1 MKTIFCFL
9 SNQLLNV
16 GKTSSSL
23 GGIPKRSVLVELL
36 NVWLG
41 DHYHSLRLNLP
52 CLHPE
57 SEIKNAEGFSR
68 RLSFQFVSNGCRNIS
83 FAVFRLLFGV
93 CGHSTV
99 SYCNSE
105 FLKLFGCVNNSF
117 NKLLLILTVLRGYI
131 NSSETGSTRTK
142 RTKKQHHVPLSFV
155 AVKDSYRYKGQ
166 GKNKKQSSRDKNF
179 LENTLFHLSSLRELI
194 SDLSLATKFYSFPRR
209 PNFLGLLVSKSR
221 QAHTPRLSDSF
232 EGLSALIMFLNTE
245 PVTRLLGLFDLSK
258 YNSSIFRTL
267 SGYPAALLFIPDRRL
282 YE

>member
-16 GKTSSSL
+16 GKASSSL

-41 DHYHSLRLNLP
+41 DHYHSLRLGLP

-93 CGHSTV
+93 CGHTTV
-99 SYCNSE
+99 SYCNSK

-117 NKLLLILTVLRGYI
+117 NKPLLILTVLRGYI

-142 RTKKQHHVPLSFV
+142 RTKKQHYVPLIFV

-166 GKNKKQSSRDKNF
+166 DKNKKQSSKDNNVLK
-179 LENTLFHLSSLRELI
+179 NTLFHSSSLRELI
-194 SDLSLATKFYSFPRR
+194 SDLSWATKFYSFPRR
-209 PNFLGLLVSKSR
+209 PNFLGLWVSKSR
-221 QAHTPRLSDSF
+221 QAHYPRLSDSLK
-232 EGLSALIMFLNTE
+232 GSSALSKFLNSLV
-245 PVTRLLGLFDLSK
+245 PFSFGYIDPCRHLFSFFG
-258 YNSSIFRTL
+258 NRTDF
-267 SGYPAALLFIPDRRL
+267 SAALLFIPDRRL

>member
-1 MKTIFCFL
+1 MLEKLLSPWEEFQSVQFWWNYLTYGWVIITTHFDLICLVYILKVKSKLPKCFQGGLL
-9 SNQLLNV
+9 S
-16 GKTSSSL
+16 
-23 GGIPKRSVLVELL
+23 
-36 NVWLG
+36 
-41 DHYHSLRLNLP
+41 RLFP
-52 CLHPE
+52 MDTE
-57 SEIKNAEGFSR
+57 TF
-68 RLSFQFVSNGCRNIS
+68 
-83 FAVFRLLFGV
+83 LFGV

-105 FLKLFGCVNNSF
+105 FLKLFGCINNSF

-166 GKNKKQSSRDKNF
+166 GKNKKQTSRDKIF

-221 QAHTPRLSDSF
+221 QAHYPRLSDS
-232 EGLSALIMFLNTE
+232 LKRSSALLKFLNSLV
-245 PVTRLLGLFDLSK
+245 PFSFGYIDPCRHLFSFFGNRTDLS
-258 YNSSIFRTL
+258 
-267 SGYPAALLFIPDRRL
+267 AALLFIPDRRL

>member
-16 GKTSSSL
+16 GKTSSPL

-57 SEIKNAEGFSR
+57 SEIKNAESFSR
-68 RLSFQFVSNGCRNIS
+68 RISFQFVSNGCRNIS

-93 CGHSTV
+93 CGHTTV
-99 SYCNSE
+99 SYCNSK

-142 RTKKQHHVPLSFV
+142 RTKKQLHVPLSFV

-166 GKNKKQSSRDKNF
+166 DKNKKQSSRDKNV
-179 LENTLFHLSSLRELI
+179 LENTLFHPSSLRELI

-209 PNFLGLLVSKSR
+209 LNFLGLLVSKSR
-221 QAHTPRLSDSF
+221 QATTPCLSISF
-232 EGLSALIMFLNTE
+232 EGLSALKVFLITE
-245 PVTRLLGLFDLSK
+245 PVNRLLGLFDLSK
-258 YNSSIFRTL
+258 YDSSIFRTL
-267 SGYPAALLFIPDRRL
+267 TDYSAALLFIPERRL

>member
-9 SNQLLNV
+9 SNRLRNV

-194 SDLSLATKFYSFPRR
+194 SDLSFATKFYSFPRR

-221 QAHTPRLSDSF
+221 QAHYPRLSDS
-232 EGLSALIMFLNTE
+232 LKRSSALSKFLNSLV
-245 PVTRLLGLFDLSK
+245 PFSFGYIDPCRHLFSFFG
-258 YNSSIFRTL
+258 NRTDF
-267 SGYPAALLFIPDRRL
+267 SAALLFIPDRRL

>member
-16 GKTSSSL
+16 GKTSSPL

-52 CLHPE
+52 CSHPE
-57 SEIKNAEGFSR
+57 SEIKNAESFSR
-68 RLSFQFVSNGCRNIS
+68 RISFQFVSNGCRNIS

-93 CGHSTV
+93 CGHTTV
-99 SYCNSE
+99 SYCNSK

-117 NKLLLILTVLRGYI
+117 NKPLLILTVLRGYI
-131 NSSETGSTRTK
+131 NSNETGNTRTK
-142 RTKKQHHVPLSFV
+142 RTKKQHYVPLILV

-166 GKNKKQSSRDKNF
+166 DKNKKQSSKDKNV
-179 LENTLFHLSSLRELI
+179 LKNTLFHPSSLRELT

-209 PNFLGLLVSKSR
+209 LNFLGLLVSKSR
-221 QAHTPRLSDSF
+221 QAHSPRLSDS
-232 EGLSALIMFLNTE
+232 LKRSSALLKFLNSLV
-245 PVTRLLGLFDLSK
+245 PFSFGYIDPCRHLFSFFG
-258 YNSSIFRTL
+258 NRTDF
-267 SGYPAALLFIPDRRL
+267 SAALFFIPDRRL

>member
-16 GKTSSSL
+16 GKTSSPL

-57 SEIKNAEGFSR
+57 SEIKNAESFSR
-68 RLSFQFVSNGCRNIS
+68 RISFQFVSNGCRNIS

-93 CGHSTV
+93 CGHTTV
-99 SYCNSE
+99 SYCNSK

-117 NKLLLILTVLRGYI
+117 NKPLLILTVLRGYI
-131 NSSETGSTRTK
+131 NSNETGNTRTK

-166 GKNKKQSSRDKNF
+166 DKNKKQSSKDKKV
-179 LENTLFHLSSLRELI
+179 LKNTLFHPSSLRELI

-221 QAHTPRLSDSF
+221 QAHYPRLSDS
-232 EGLSALIMFLNTE
+232 LKRSSALLKFLNSLV
-245 PVTRLLGLFDLSK
+245 PFSFGYIDPCRHLFSFFG
-258 YNSSIFRTL
+258 NRTDF
-267 SGYPAALLFIPDRRL
+267 SAALLFIPERRL

>member
-9 SNQLLNV
+9 SNRLRNV

-117 NKLLLILTVLRGYI
+117 NKLLLILTVLLGYI

-221 QAHTPRLSDSF
+221 QAHYPRLSDS
-232 EGLSALIMFLNTE
+232 LKRSSALSKFLNSLV
-245 PVTRLLGLFDLSK
+245 PFSFGYIDPCRHLFSFFG
-258 YNSSIFRTL
+258 NRTDF
-267 SGYPAALLFIPDRRL
+267 SAALLFIPDRRL

>member
-16 GKTSSSL
+16 RKTSSSL

-221 QAHTPRLSDSF
+221 QAHYPRLSDSLKRSA
-232 EGLSALIMFLNTE
+232 GLSKFLNSLV
-245 PVTRLLGLFDLSK
+245 PFSFGYIDPCRHLFSFFG
-258 YNSSIFRTL
+258 NRTDF
-267 SGYPAALLFIPDRRL
+267 SAALLFIPDRRL

>member
-9 SNQLLNV
+9 SNRLRNV

-166 GKNKKQSSRDKNF
+166 GKNKKQSSKDKNF

-221 QAHTPRLSDSF
+221 QAHYPRLSDS
-232 EGLSALIMFLNTE
+232 LKRSSALSKFLNSLV
-245 PVTRLLGLFDLSK
+245 PFSFGYIDPCRHLFSFFG
-258 YNSSIFRTL
+258 NRTDF
-267 SGYPAALLFIPDRRL
+267 SAALLFIPDRRL

>member
-9 SNQLLNV
+9 SKQLLNV

-93 CGHSTV
+93 CGHTTV
-99 SYCNSE
+99 SYCNSK

-131 NSSETGSTRTK
+131 NSNETGNTRTK
-142 RTKKQHHVPLSFV
+142 RTKKQHYVPLILV
-155 AVKDSYRYKGQ
+155 AVKDSYRYKRQ
-166 GKNKKQSSRDKNF
+166 DKNKKQISKDKNF

-221 QAHTPRLSDSF
+221 QAHYPRLSES
-232 EGLSALIMFLNTE
+232 LKSPSALSKFLNSLV
-245 PVTRLLGLFDLSK
+245 PFSFGYIDPCRHLFSFFG
-258 YNSSIFRTL
+258 NRTDF
-267 SGYPAALLFIPDRRL
+267 SAALFFIPDRRL

>member
-16 GKTSSSL
+16 GKTSSPL

-41 DHYHSLRLNLP
+41 DHYHSFRPNMS
-52 CLHPE
+52 CLHLK
-57 SEIKNAEGFSR
+57 SEVETAEVFSGR
-68 RLSFQFVSNGCRNIS
+68 ASVSLVSNGYRDIS
-83 FAVFRLLFGV
+83 CAVFRLLFGV

-131 NSSETGSTRTK
+131 NSNETGNTRTK
-142 RTKKQHHVPLSFV
+142 RTKKQHYVPLILV

-166 GKNKKQSSRDKNF
+166 DKNKKQSSRDKNV
-179 LENTLFHLSSLRELI
+179 LENTLFHPSSLRELI

-209 PNFLGLLVSKSR
+209 LNFLGLLVSKSR
-221 QAHTPRLSDSF
+221 QATTPCLSISF
-232 EGLSALIMFLNTE
+232 EGLSALKVFLITE
-245 PVTRLLGLFDLSK
+245 PVNRLLGLFDLSK
-258 YNSSIFRTL
+258 YDSSIFRTL
-267 SGYPAALLFIPDRRL
+267 TDYSAALLFIPERRL

>member
-93 CGHSTV
+93 CGL

-105 FLKLFGCVNNSF
+105 FLKLFGCINNSF

-221 QAHTPRLSDSF
+221 QAHYPRLSDS
-232 EGLSALIMFLNTE
+232 LKRSSALSKFLNSLV
-245 PVTRLLGLFDLSK
+245 PFSFGYIDPCRHLFSFFG
-258 YNSSIFRTL
+258 NRTDF
-267 SGYPAALLFIPDRRL
+267 SAALLFIPDRRL

>member
-221 QAHTPRLSDSF
+221 QAHDPRLSDS
-232 EGLSALIMFLNTE
+232 LKRSSALSKFLNSLV
-245 PVTRLLGLFDLSK
+245 PFP
-258 YNSSIFRTL
+258 
-267 SGYPAALLFIPDRRL
+267 SGI
-282 YE
+282 

>member
-9 SNQLLNV
+9 SNRLRNV

-194 SDLSLATKFYSFPRR
+194 SHLSWATKFYSFPRR
-209 PNFLGLLVSKSR
+209 LNFLGLLVSKSR
-221 QAHTPRLSDSF
+221 QAHYPRLSDS
-232 EGLSALIMFLNTE
+232 LKRSSALSKFLNSLV
-245 PVTRLLGLFDLSK
+245 PFSFGYIDPCRHLFSFFG
-258 YNSSIFRTL
+258 NRTDF
-267 SGYPAALLFIPDRRL
+267 SAALFFIPDRRL

>member
-16 GKTSSSL
+16 GKTSSPL

-57 SEIKNAEGFSR
+57 SEIKNAESFSR
-68 RLSFQFVSNGCRNIS
+68 RISFQFVSNGCRNIS

-93 CGHSTV
+93 CGHTTV
-99 SYCNSE
+99 SYCNSK

-117 NKLLLILTVLRGYI
+117 NKPLLILTVLRGYI
-131 NSSETGSTRTK
+131 NSNETGNTRTK
-142 RTKKQHHVPLSFV
+142 RTKKQHYVPLILV

-166 GKNKKQSSRDKNF
+166 DKNKKQSSKDKKV
-179 LENTLFHLSSLRELI
+179 LKNTLFHPSSLRELI

-221 QAHTPRLSDSF
+221 QAHYPRLSDS
-232 EGLSALIMFLNTE
+232 LKRSSALLKFLNSLV
-245 PVTRLLGLFDLSK
+245 PFSFGYIDPCRHLFSFFG
-258 YNSSIFRTL
+258 NRTDF
-267 SGYPAALLFIPDRRL
+267 SAALLFIPERRL

>member
-166 GKNKKQSSRDKNF
+166 GKNKKQTSRDKIF

-209 PNFLGLLVSKSR
+209 PNFLGLLVRELR
-221 QAHTPRLSDSF
+221 QAHYPRLSDSLK
-232 EGLSALIMFLNTE
+232 GSSALSKFLNSLV
-245 PVTRLLGLFDLSK
+245 PFSFGYIDPCRHLFSFFG
-258 YNSSIFRTL
+258 NRTDF
-267 SGYPAALLFIPDRRL
+267 SAALLFIPDRRL

>member
-9 SNQLLNV
+9 SNRLRNV

-209 PNFLGLLVSKSR
+209 PNFLGLLVRELR
-221 QAHTPRLSDSF
+221 QAHYPRLSDSLK
-232 EGLSALIMFLNTE
+232 GSSALSKFLNSLV
-245 PVTRLLGLFDLSK
+245 PFSFGYIDPCRHLFSFFG
-258 YNSSIFRTL
+258 NRTDF
-267 SGYPAALLFIPDRRL
+267 SAALLFIPDRRL

>member
-9 SNQLLNV
+9 SNRLRNV
-16 GKTSSSL
+16 GKTSFSL

-36 NVWLG
+36 NIWLG
-41 DHYHSLRLNLP
+41 DYYHSLRPNMS
-52 CLHPE
+52 CLHLK
-57 SEIKNAEGFSR
+57 SEVETAEVFSGR
-68 RLSFQFVSNGCRNIS
+68 ASVSLVSNGYRDIS
-83 FAVFRLLFGV
+83 CAVFQLLFGV

-166 GKNKKQSSRDKNF
+166 GKNKNPAEIKIFWKIPFFIF
-179 LENTLFHLSSLRELI
+179 L
-194 SDLSLATKFYSFPRR
+194 P
-209 PNFLGLLVSKSR
+209 
-221 QAHTPRLSDSF
+221 
-232 EGLSALIMFLNTE
+232 
-245 PVTRLLGLFDLSK
+245 
-258 YNSSIFRTL
+258 
-267 SGYPAALLFIPDRRL
+267 SGN
-282 YE
+282 

>member
-221 QAHTPRLSDSF
+221 QAHYPRLSNSLKGF
-232 EGLSALIMFLNTE
+232 SALSKFLNSLV
-245 PVTRLLGLFDLSK
+245 PFSFGYIDPCRHLFSFFG
-258 YNSSIFRTL
+258 NRTDF
-267 SGYPAALLFIPDRRL
+267 SAALLFIPDRRL

>member
-16 GKTSSSL
+16 GKTSSPL

-57 SEIKNAEGFSR
+57 SEIKNAESFSR
-68 RLSFQFVSNGCRNIS
+68 RISFQFVSNGCRNIS

-93 CGHSTV
+93 CGHTTV
-99 SYCNSE
+99 SYCNSK

-117 NKLLLILTVLRGYI
+117 NKPLLILTVLRGYI
-131 NSSETGSTRTK
+131 NSNETGNTRTK
-142 RTKKQHHVPLSFV
+142 RTKKQHYVPLILV

-166 GKNKKQSSRDKNF
+166 DKNKKQSSKDKKV
-179 LENTLFHLSSLRELI
+179 LKNTLFHPSSLRELI

-221 QAHTPRLSDSF
+221 QAHYPRLSDS
-232 EGLSALIMFLNTE
+232 LKRSSALLKFLNSLV
-245 PVTRLLGLFDLSK
+245 PFSFGYIDPCRHLFSFFG
-258 YNSSIFRTL
+258 NRTDF
-267 SGYPAALLFIPDRRL
+267 SAALLFIPDRRL

>member
-9 SNQLLNV
+9 SNRLRNV

-36 NVWLG
+36 NIWLG
-41 DHYHSLRLNLP
+41 DYYHSFRPNMS
-52 CLHPE
+52 CLHLK
-57 SEIKNAEGFSR
+57 SEVETAEGFSR

-179 LENTLFHLSSLRELI
+179 LENTLFSP
-194 SDLSLATKFYSFPRR
+194 FFP
-209 PNFLGLLVSKSR
+209 PGI
-221 QAHTPRLSDSF
+221 D
-232 EGLSALIMFLNTE
+232 
-245 PVTRLLGLFDLSK
+245 
-258 YNSSIFRTL
+258 
-267 SGYPAALLFIPDRRL
+267 
-282 YE
+282 

>member
-117 NKLLLILTVLRGYI
+117 NKLLLILTVLRGYV

-194 SDLSLATKFYSFPRR
+194 SHLSWATKFYSFPRR
-209 PNFLGLLVSKSR
+209 LNFLGLLVSKSR
-221 QAHTPRLSDSF
+221 QAHYPRLSDS
-232 EGLSALIMFLNTE
+232 LKRSSALLKFLNSLV
-245 PVTRLLGLFDLSK
+245 PFSFGYIDPCRHLFSFFG
-258 YNSSIFRTL
+258 NRTDF
-267 SGYPAALLFIPDRRL
+267 SAALFFIPDRRL

>member
-9 SNQLLNV
+9 SNRLRNV

-36 NVWLG
+36 NEWLG

-209 PNFLGLLVSKSR
+209 PNFLGLLVRELR
-221 QAHTPRLSDSF
+221 QAHYPRLSDSLK
-232 EGLSALIMFLNTE
+232 GSSALSKFLNSLV
-245 PVTRLLGLFDLSK
+245 PFSFGYIDPCRHLFSFFG
-258 YNSSIFRTL
+258 NRTDF
-267 SGYPAALLFIPDRRL
+267 SAALLFIPDRRL